1 AAERLDCAGQ
11 ERGYTPPWLR
21 ELAREAARSIPARV
35 AGPSVLQEQLERALE
50 LSWSDQGAFLGADVA
65 AVNLGSISD
74 DTALRLRRAR
84 FDAIDNMRLS
94 SFAVYGRTAEKIL
107 RTLDELPERPSGM
120 RSPVRIAGN
129 RYLPENAMVRL
140 LCFHIANHRSASA
153 RMTGEL
159 LGFLGAF
166 LPLALGYATI
176 LLCGRIR
183 MLPRYSYYPGTGKDP
198 VLDNPSWGTIGS
210 VVVVVAASAVILG
223 LARRLLFWK
232 LPEPDFFGA
241 KTVELALL
249 VVIVVAALE
258 HNPYWAVVFFALP
271 AWIWGL
277 VGEGEEVGARAANR
291 IAILGAGII

>member
-1 AAERLDCAGQ
+1 V
-11 ERGYTPPWLR
+11 
-21 ELAREAARSIPARV
+21 RV
-35 AGPSVLQEQLERALE
+35 AGNRQLP
-50 LSWSDQGAFLGADVA
+50 Q
-65 AVNLGSISD
+65 
-74 DTALRLRRAR
+74 
-84 FDAIDNMRLS
+84 
-94 SFAVYGRTAEKIL
+94 
-107 RTLDELPERPSGM
+107 
-120 RSPVRIAGN
+120 
-129 RYLPENAMVRL
+129 NAMVRL
-140 LCFHIANHRSASA
+140 HWLALLPLAAMLCVHIANHRSASA

-291 IAILGAGII
+291 IAILGAGIICAFVTVYFARSLGLGWKVFWYEILALWTGTFSAPGALLGAAAAAVGLRMLAIQSLPAR